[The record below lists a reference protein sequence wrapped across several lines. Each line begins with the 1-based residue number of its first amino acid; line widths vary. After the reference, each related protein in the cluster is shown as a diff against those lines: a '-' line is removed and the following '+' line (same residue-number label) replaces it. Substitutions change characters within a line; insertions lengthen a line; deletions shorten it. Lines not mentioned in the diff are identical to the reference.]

1 MTWGIHYLVTVRVLI
16 APDKFKGTLTASAAA
31 AAIARGWR
39 RIRPRDELERVP
51 ISDGGDGFGSV
62 FAGLVGAKPVTTT
75 AVNAAG
81 QRCVVRWWWDAVGK
95 VAIIE
100 SARVIGLA
108 MLPPGKFHPFQ
119 LDTRGLAAVLRAAAK
134 RGARRCVVGIGGSAT
149 NDGGFGL
156 ARGLGWKFLAADGSA
171 IECWTELPRLARI
184 ERPHERSWPK
194 KIIVAVDVQNPL
206 FGACG
211 CTRVYGPQKGLRP
224 GDFVKA
230 EAALRRLAKVFR
242 EQFGEDVATKPGA
255 GAAGG
260 LGFGLAT
267 FTGASL
273 EPGFD
278 LVAEAAHLNLKL
290 RRTNL
295 VITGEGRLDRS
306 TLMGKGVGELAA
318 RCRKLGVDCIAL
330 GGSIADR
337 EKLTGKFSFVGALT
351 DLTSATRAQ
360 AEAKLW
366 LEQLAAVAAQQ
377 IKQA

>member
-1 MTWGIHYLVTVRVLI
+1 MRVLI
-16 APDKFKGTLTASAAA
+16 APDKFKGTLTAKEAA

-62 FAGLVGAKPVTTT
+62 FAGLVGAKPVITI
-75 AVNAAG
+75 AMNAAG
-81 QRCVVRWWWDAVGK
+81 QRCLVRWWWDAAGK

-100 SARVIGLA
+100 SARVIGLV

-119 LDTRGLAAVLRAAAK
+119 LDTRGLAAVVHAAAK
-134 RGARRCVVGIGGSAT
+134 RGVQQCVIGIGGSAT

-156 ARGLGWKFLAADGSA
+156 ARGLGWKFFDADGRV
-171 IECWTELPRLARI
+171 IEHWTELARLARI
-184 ERPHERSWPK
+184 ERPRAQTWPGQ
-194 KIIVAVDVQNPL
+194 ISVAVDVQNRL
-206 FGACG
+206 LGARG
-211 CTRVYGPQKGLRP
+211 CTRVYGPQKGLRA
-224 GDFVKA
+224 GDFRKA

-260 LGFGLAT
+260 LGFGLVA
-267 FTGASL
+267 FAGASL

-278 LVAEAAHLNLKL
+278 LVAAAARLDQKL
-290 RRTNL
+290 SRADL

-337 EKLTGKFSFVGALT
+337 EVLAGKFSFVRALT

-360 AEAKLW
+360 LGAALW
-366 LEQLAAVAAQQ
+366 LERVAAGAARQFAQ
-377 IKQA
+377 P